1 MASQYLAR
9 LGIVLGVDS
18 GELVQGITEA
28 KKQFHGFANQVEKDT
43 KAAARE
49 FEALKVATEDYGRT
63 LTKVEQIQR
72 EIERGRFM
80 FASQNVKDKLLEQA
94 KAYDAQAAAM
104 KRATGVLTEQQK
116 MQVGFQLTDFVT
128 QIASGQNAMIAFIQQ
143 GGQLK
148 DTMGGVGN
156 AIRALTSFITPFR
169 VAIAGVATI
178 FGSLAYSFIKAE
190 NDAAKLRDALILTG
204 NFAGTTQAQ
213 VVSLS
218 TALAEKLSVSYS
230 KANDVLLQLVSSGKF
245 SSQTFDVMS
254 RAILRFSSLSG
265 VDAKEAATKL
275 MGAFDGTAASVKNL
289 NSQYHF
295 LTLTQYRQI
304 EALERQ
310 GRAQEA
316 IQIGA
321 KAFLDSVEEQ
331 ERKLGTLEKIWKKLG
346 DAVEY
351 AKNAL
356 LSIGR
361 DTDQDKLA
369 DLAKKIEITSS
380 NLGGTDSESIANR
393 SKNKQLLEQYT
404 KEYVDLAKKM
414 QDDIMAAEKKAQE
427 KRDEQRKI
435 DLYGRSGGLQGQIQV
450 AREAQKAELEAYFKN
465 AQAIATEQ
473 ERIDIDLQKKITE
486 AVLDE
491 YQKNQDTFGF
501 QAADLAR
508 KRVALVADAEA
519 EAERKRFDLRRRMA
533 WEAASR
539 EFDQETEVVFR
550 LLRER
555 DKMIRDARMKGADQ
569 EFARQEIQ
577 SKFSLI
583 GATQKELE
591 ITQARIEAQRELQ
604 RLMDTQEFKNLDK
617 DSQNQVKRMY
627 ESTLQA
633 KEANIELADSLRRVQ
648 NLYDAVWSN
657 MSSAIEQFVRTGK
670 FSIKDFT
677 RSVIQ
682 DMLIM
687 QMKLQAMTLVRGL
700 LGSLIGNISTAMT
713 YGTNIGSQQ
722 TSMLAA
728 QEAGMF
734 QQRAA
739 GGPISAGSTYLVGE
753 KGPELFMPSGSGT
766 IIPNNELGGG
776 SVTNVTNNYI
786 NAIDVKS
793 FEQRLLESNQTIWS
807 ANQYAAKNLSTN
819 FGRT

>member
-18 GELVQGITEA
+18 GELVQGITDA

-49 FEALKVATEDYGRT
+49 FEALKVATEDYGKT

-94 KAYDAQAAAM
+94 KAYDAQAASM
-104 KRATGVLTEQQK
+104 KKATGALTEQQK
-116 MQVGFQLTDFVT
+116 MQVGFQITDFVT

-169 VAIAGVATI
+169 VAVAGVAAI
-178 FGSLAYSFIKAE
+178 VGSLAYSFIKAE
-190 NDAAKLRDALILTG
+190 NDSAKLRDALILTG

-213 VVSLS
+213 VVALSNSL
-218 TALAEKLSVSYS
+218 ADRLSVSYS
-230 KANDVLLQLVSSGKF
+230 KANDVLMALVSSGKF

-254 RAILRFSSLSG
+254 RAILQFSKLSG

-275 MGAFDGTAASVKNL
+275 MGAFDGTAASVKSL
-289 NSQYHF
+289 DSQYNF

-316 IQIGA
+316 IKIGA
-321 KAFLDSVEEQ
+321 QAFLDNVEGQ
-331 ERKLGTLEKIWKKLG
+331 ERKLGILEKAWKKLG
-346 DAVEY
+346 DAVES

-361 DTDQDKLA
+361 DSDQDKIES
-369 DLAKKIEITSS
+369 LAKKIEIVSS

-393 SKNKQLLEQYT
+393 AKNKQLLEQYT

-414 QDDIMAAEKKAQE
+414 QDDMLKAEEEGQR
-427 KRDEQRKI
+427 KRDEQRKK
-435 DLYGRSGGLQGQIQV
+435 DLYGRSGGAQGQIQA
-450 AREAQKAELEAYFKN
+450 AREAQKAELEAKFKS
-465 AQAIATEQ
+465 AMAIASEEQ
-473 ERIDIDLQKKITE
+473 RIEIELQKKIADAKLE
-486 AVLDE
+486 E
-491 YQKNQDTFGF
+491 RQKNEDTFGF

-508 KRVALVADAEA
+508 KRVAVIAEAEA
-519 EAERKRFDLRRRMA
+519 EAERKRFELRKKIR
-533 WEAASR
+533 WETDQRWYENISTVGERLER
-539 EFDQETEVVFR
+539 ETAKI
-550 LLRER
+550 ER
-555 DKMIRDARMKGADQ
+555 DIRTKMSEQ
-569 EFARQEIQ
+569 VFARQELQ
-577 SKFSLI
+577 DKFSLI
-583 GATQKELE
+583 GATQKELQ

-604 RLMDTQEFKNLDK
+604 RLMDTQEFRNLDK
-617 DSQNQVKRMY
+617 DKQEEAKRMY
-627 ESTLQA
+627 EATLQA

-648 NLYDAVWSN
+648 GMYDAVWSN

-670 FSIKDFT
+670 LSIKDFT

-700 LGSLIGNISTAMT
+700 LGSLMGNISAAMS

-722 TSMLAA
+722 TAMLAA
-728 QEAGMF
+728 QDAGFMP
-734 QQRAA
+734 RAS
-739 GGPISAGSTYLVGE
+739 GGPVSAGSPYLVGE
-753 KGPELFMPSGSGT
+753 RGPELFMPAGSGT
-766 IIPNNELGGG
+766 IVPNHMLANNSG
-776 SVTNVTNNYI
+776 VTNVTNNYI
-786 NAIDVKS
+786 NAIDAKS